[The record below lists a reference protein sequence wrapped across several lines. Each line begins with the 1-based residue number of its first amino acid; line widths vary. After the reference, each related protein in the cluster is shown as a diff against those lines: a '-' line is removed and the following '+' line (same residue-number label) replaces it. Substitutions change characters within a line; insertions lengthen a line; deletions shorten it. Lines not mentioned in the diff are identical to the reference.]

1 MFGKEPELYYKGKS
15 KKTTWIGRILTIL
28 FIFLHIVF
36 FVYKVVRMIRKID
49 VTFFDTIIHEDKPPS
64 IQLSNEIFYGGFPWK
79 TQIHMIPL

>member
-15 KKTTWIGRILTIL
+15 KKTSWIGRI
-28 FIFLHIVF
+28 F
-36 FVYKVVRMIRKID
+36 
-49 VTFFDTIIHEDKPPS
+49 TIIFVFIYIGIIIYKLIRMFQRYDMTFYDTFLYEDKPPS